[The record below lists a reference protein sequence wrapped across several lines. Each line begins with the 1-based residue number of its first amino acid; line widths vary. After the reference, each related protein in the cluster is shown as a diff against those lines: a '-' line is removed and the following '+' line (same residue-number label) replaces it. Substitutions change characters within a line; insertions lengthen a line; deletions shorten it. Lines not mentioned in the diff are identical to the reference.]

1 VISSREREPG
11 HRWGLCSEVQP
22 TTTGPGSA
30 ETPAAALGQGSGSS
44 DPRCQVHEGRRS
56 HNGVVCGRYAASREA
71 SEIAGWFEA
80 EQLPEVELP
89 PRYNVAPTSE
99 SYVVLDDDGSRAVDT
114 ARWGLIPSWSKDSSH
129 GSRMINARSETVAD
143 KPAFR
148 AAFKRRR
155 CLVPVDGY
163 YEWHTDESGA
173 RGRKQPYFIH
183 AVDEH
188 PLALAGLYEDWLGP
202 EGNVR
207 TFSVLTQQP
216 PRWLAQIHDR
226 MPVIVQPDM
235 WSSWLSPATKESQL
249 EPLLANI
256 APHSALGLEAYPVA
270 TVVNRAT
277 NEGANLTEAIGP
289 SLRVG

>member
-1 VISSREREPG
+1 M
-11 HRWGLCSEVQP
+11 
-22 TTTGPGSA
+22 
-30 ETPAAALGQGSGSS
+30 
-44 DPRCQVHEGRRS
+44 
-56 HNGVVCGRYAASREA
+56 CGRYAASREA
-71 SEIAGWFEA
+71 TEIAGWFEA

-99 SYVVLDDDGSRAVDT
+99 SYIVLDDDGSRTVDL

-163 YEWHTDESGA
+163 YEWHTDESGTRA
-173 RGRKQPYFIH
+173 RKQPYFIH

-207 TFSVLTQQP
+207 TFTVLTQQP

-226 MPVIVQPDM
+226 MPVIVQPNT
-235 WSSWLSPATKESQL
+235 WSSWLSPATKQDEL
-249 EPLLANI
+249 DPMLVEI
-256 APHSALGLEAYPVA
+256 AQHSAQGLEAYPVA

-277 NEGANLTEAIGP
+277 NEGANLTDAIGP
-289 SLRVG
+289 PLRVG